1 MERPPIPITP
11 AAGAGASGCD
21 GGECF
26 ALRVL
31 GDAMAPEFVDGD
43 VVVVEPDGLARDGA
57 YVVARPGGEW
67 MLRQLV
73 ARGAGWS
80 LRALDG
86 RLPPVDLPDLGCV
99 RGVVIQKSRPGRRRA
114 SKRYGP

>member
-1 MERPPIPITP
+1 MNAIPITP
-11 AAGAGASGCD
+11 TSAPATGGCE

-26 ALRVL
+26 ALQVL
-31 GDAMAPEFVDGD
+31 GEAMAPEFEDGD
-43 VVVVEPDGLARDGA
+43 VIVVEPDGLARDGA
-57 YVVARPGGEW
+57 YVVARPDGEW

-86 RLPPVDLPDLGCV
+86 RHPPVDLPDLACV
-99 RGVVIQKSRPGRRRA
+99 RGVVVQKSRPGRRRA